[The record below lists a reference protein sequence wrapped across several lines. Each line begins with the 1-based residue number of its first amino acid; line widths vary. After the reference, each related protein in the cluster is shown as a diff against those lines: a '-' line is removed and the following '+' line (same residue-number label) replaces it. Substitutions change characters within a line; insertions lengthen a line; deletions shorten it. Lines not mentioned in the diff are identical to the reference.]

1 MVSGTL
7 IDVQLLEKEFE
18 TLQKHLFEEIR
29 PVIILSSSMEKDLLN
44 IKSSV
49 EFSRRYMNSQS
60 RKEKFNPF
68 L

>member
-29 PVIILSSSMEKDLLN
+29 HVIILSRSMEKDLLN
-44 IKSSV
+44 IKSIV